1 MRAAAFFA
9 TSLVAIGLYLAVAA
23 AFGFTP
29 TWIGLGTLA
38 IAAVAAVGLVAVS
51 GPSSPEPLS

>member
-29 TWIGLGTLA
+29 TWIGVGMLA
-38 IAAVAAVGLVAVS
+38 IAAVAAVGLVAMS
-51 GPSSPEPLS
+51 GPSSPEPSR